1 MKKLVYTIGIALA
14 FGFVS
19 CDKTSETFDENK
31 GSTISFE
38 PKTVETRAL
47 INSVEDLHSS
57 TLRVFDF
64 WSGQAS
70 EPYIN
75 NTLVYQSSQWQYGT
89 EATYYWKDGT
99 HKFFSFTDALG
110 TLNSSKVVSVS
121 KTLTTAEE
129 NQTDL
134 LYSQVFTS
142 TAADWMSS
150 NTATTPVP
158 LTFKHL
164 LSSVAIVV
172 KNSSGTPV
180 TLNSVS
186 ASIPNVGSAS
196 VNYSADTVAVTL
208 GDVSAGTT
216 PFISAAA
223 LSNETLASQDSVD
236 VLAQAKMAAEDYS
249 YYVIWPQEINEESP
263 VTVDVSYTPDGAEE
277 ALVKT
282 VSLPAATWEPGNK
295 YLYVL
300 EILPTGVVLTF
311 KVLPWEKLEKAIDT
325 STGSINM
332 SNVTWMNTKVK
343 LTQNGDEVNT
353 VFNPPGYAVYMYYQP
368 YYKPGDTWTQYT
380 ANNGY
385 YPAQGYFTVNYPSSG
400 QFKIGLIPAY
410 GETSVD
416 ESKYEIYIYNSS
428 TKAWDE
434 HKTAA
439 QTVETTPGETITHDT
454 IYFQVRAASGQDG
467 SQYKA
472 QVNIWFKPTGSGSE
486 WVSAYSEVRANYSL
500 IIPAR
505 N

>member
-19 CDKTSETFDENK
+19 CDKTSEIFDENK

-75 NTLVYQSSQWQYGT
+75 NTLVYQNSQWQYGT

-172 KNSSGTPV
+172 KNCSGTPV

-223 LSNETLASQDSVD
+223 LSNVTLASQDSVD

-263 VTVDVSYTPDGAEE
+263 VSVDVSYTPDGAEE

-282 VSLPAATWEPGNK
+282 VSLPATTWEPGNK

-300 EILPTGVVLTF
+300 RILPTGVVLTF
-311 KVLPWEKLEKAIDT
+311 KVLPWEKVDVGSIDT
-325 STGSINM
+325 KTGSINM
-332 SNVTWMNTKVK
+332 SNVTWMNTKVR
-343 LTQNGDEVNT
+343 LTQTGDELNSVVISLYTVN
-353 VFNPPGYAVYMYYQP
+353 M
-368 YYKPGDTWTQYT
+368 YYKPWV
-380 ANNGY
+380 NGSQISGFL
-385 YPAQGYFTVNYPSSG
+385 PAQGYFTVNYPTSG
-400 QFKIGLIPAY
+400 KFKIGLIPAY
-410 GETSVD
+410 GETEVD
-416 ESKYEIYIYNSS
+416 ESKYAIYIY
-428 TKAWDE
+428 
-434 HKTAA
+434 HKNGDTGTWVA
-439 QTVETTPGETITHDT
+439 QNADGETITNDT
-454 IYFQVRAASGQDG
+454 VYFQVRPTMSAPDG
-467 SQYKA
+467 NEYKA
-472 QVNIWFKPTGSGSE
+472 QVDIWFKPTGSDD
-486 WVSAYSEVRANYSL
+486 WVSAYSEVRANYAL
-500 IIPAR
+500 TIPA

>member
-1 MKKLVYTIGIALA
+1 M
-14 FGFVS
+14 VS
-19 CDKTSETFDENK
+19 CDKTSEIFDENK

-75 NTLVYQSSQWQYGT
+75 NTLVYQNSQWQYGT

-110 TLNSSKVVSVS
+110 TLNSSNVVSVS

-172 KNSSGTPV
+172 KNCSGTPV

-223 LSNETLASQDSVD
+223 LSNVTLASQDSVD

-263 VTVDVSYTPDGAEE
+263 VSVDVSYTPDGAEE

-282 VSLPAATWEPGNK
+282 VSLPATTWERGNK
-295 YLYVL
+295 YTYTLK
-300 EILPTGVVLTF
+300 ILPTDVQLVF
-311 KVLPWEKLEKAIDT
+311 KVVPWNVGEAGSIDT
-325 STGSINM
+325 ENGSINM

-343 LTQNGDEVNT
+343 LTENGEEINT
-353 VFNPPGYAVYMYYQP
+353 VVNGSYRVDMYYNAYAQNINT
-368 YYKPGDTWTQYT
+368 GAWEQHS
-380 ANNGY
+380 GY
-385 YPAQGYFTVNYPSSG
+385 FPAQGYFTVNYPISG
-400 QFKIGLIPAY
+400 LFKIDLIPAY
-410 GETSVD
+410 GETEVD
-416 ESKYEIYIYNSS
+416 SDMYEIWIYDSSS
-428 TKAWDE
+428 T
-434 HKTAA
+434 
-439 QTVETTPGETITHDT
+439 TPGFRAIDPDGETITNNT
-454 IYFQVRAASGQDG
+454 VYFQVRAASGQDG
-467 SQYKA
+467 AQHKA
-472 QVNIWFKPTGSGSE
+472 QINIWFKPDGSDE
-486 WVSAYSEVRANYSL
+486 WISAYSEIRANYAL
-500 IIPAR
+500 TIPALSG

>member
-1 MKKLVYTIGIALA
+1 MKKLIYIIGIALA

-19 CDKTSETFDENK
+19 CDKTSETFDENN
-31 GSTISFE
+31 GSTISFA
-38 PKTVETRAL
+38 PQTVETRAL

-172 KNSSGTPV
+172 KNCSGTPV

-223 LSNETLASQDSVD
+223 LSNVTLASQDSVD

-263 VTVDVSYTPDGAEE
+263 VSVDVSYTPDGAEE

-282 VSLPAATWEPGNK
+282 VSLPATTWEPGNK

-300 EILPTGVVLTF
+300 RILPTGVVLTF
-311 KVLPWEKLEKAIDT
+311 KVLPWEKVDVGSIDT
-325 STGSINM
+325 KTGSINM
-332 SNVTWMNTKVK
+332 SNVTWMNTKVR
-343 LTQNGDEVNT
+343 LTQTGDELNSVVISLYTVN
-353 VFNPPGYAVYMYYQP
+353 M
-368 YYKPGDTWTQYT
+368 YYKPWV
-380 ANNGY
+380 NGSQISGFL
-385 YPAQGYFTVNYPSSG
+385 PAQGYFTVNYPTSG
-400 QFKIGLIPAY
+400 KFKIGLIPAY
-410 GETSVD
+410 GETEVD
-416 ESKYEIYIYNSS
+416 ESKYAIYIY
-428 TKAWDE
+428 
-434 HKTAA
+434 HKNGDTGTWVA
-439 QTVETTPGETITHDT
+439 QNADGETITNDT
-454 IYFQVRAASGQDG
+454 VYFQVRPTMSAPDG
-467 SQYKA
+467 NEYKA
-472 QVNIWFKPTGSGSE
+472 QVDIWFKPTGSDE
-486 WVSAYSEVRANYSL
+486 WVSAYSEVRANYAL
-500 IIPAR
+500 TIPA

>member
-1 MKKLVYTIGIALA
+1 MIMKKLVYTIGIALA

-19 CDKTSETFDENK
+19 CDKTSEIFDENK

-75 NTLVYQSSQWQYGT
+75 NTLVYQNSQWQYGT

-172 KNSSGTPV
+172 KNCSGTPV

-223 LSNETLASQDSVD
+223 LSNVTLASQDSVD

-263 VTVDVSYTPDGAEE
+263 VSVDVSYTPDGAEE

-282 VSLPAATWEPGNK
+282 VSLPATTWEPGNK

-300 EILPTGVVLTF
+300 RILPTGVVLTF
-311 KVLPWEKLEKAIDT
+311 KVLPWEKVDVGSIDT
-325 STGSINM
+325 KTGSINM
-332 SNVTWMNTKVK
+332 SNVTWMNTKVR
-343 LTQNGDEVNT
+343 LTQTGDELNSVVISLYTVN
-353 VFNPPGYAVYMYYQP
+353 M
-368 YYKPGDTWTQYT
+368 YYKPWV
-380 ANNGY
+380 NGSQISGFL
-385 YPAQGYFTVNYPSSG
+385 PAQGYFTVNYPTSG
-400 QFKIGLIPAY
+400 KFKIGLIPAY
-410 GETSVD
+410 GETEVD
-416 ESKYEIYIYNSS
+416 ESKYAIYIY
-428 TKAWDE
+428 
-434 HKTAA
+434 HKNGDTGTWVA
-439 QTVETTPGETITHDT
+439 QNADGETITNDT
-454 IYFQVRAASGQDG
+454 VYFQVRPTMSAPDG
-467 SQYKA
+467 NEYKA
-472 QVNIWFKPTGSGSE
+472 QVDIWFKPTGSDD
-486 WVSAYSEVRANYSL
+486 WVSAYSEVRANYAL
-500 IIPAR
+500 TIPA